1 MKTLIIIPARFD
13 SSRYPGKP
21 LVKIN
26 NKELVLWVFD
36 KCKELKN
43 KNTDVLIATDDKKIA
58 NLAKKRKA
66 DVYINVQGD
75 EPLIKSIDIKKVI
88 STKKKFPNKVIC
100 GYSRLNENENPNN
113 INIPKVVLNNKKEL
127 IYISRSAIPA
137 SKKKSEKIIFFKQ
150 VCIYAFNKKEL
161 KKFHSTKKS
170 KIEKIE
176 DIEIL
181 RFLEKDEK
189 IQMVELSPATYAVDT
204 PSDLI
209 RIKKILKKNTKN

>member
-58 NLAKKRKA
+58 NLAKKRKCRHIMTSKNCLTGTDRVAEVATKIKA

-88 STKKKFPNKVIC
+88 STKKKFLNIVIC
-100 GYSRLNENENPNN
+100 GY
-113 INIPKVVLNNKKEL
+113 
-127 IYISRSAIPA
+127 
-137 SKKKSEKIIFFKQ
+137 
-150 VCIYAFNKKEL
+150 
-161 KKFHSTKKS
+161 
-170 KIEKIE
+170 
-176 DIEIL
+176 
-181 RFLEKDEK
+181 
-189 IQMVELSPATYAVDT
+189 
-204 PSDLI
+204 
-209 RIKKILKKNTKN
+209 